1 MQEFFSGKIKEF
13 WSGSIIGFLAGV
25 NLLFN
30 GPVTW
35 SDYVLVY
42 TVKFF
47 AVILFSLASG
57 IMTVI
62 AKDLYTHILRP
73 WFVRRM
79 KRRKEKRALSL
90 KKKAHDVEKELE
102 D

>member
-13 WSGSIIGFLAGV
+13 WSGSLIGFIAGI

-57 IMTVI
+57 IMTVA
-62 AKDLYTHILRP
+62 AKDFYTHFVRP
-73 WFVRRM
+73 WLIGWM
-79 KRRKEKRALSL
+79 KRRKEKRE
-90 KKKAHDVEKELE
+90 KKNPGVNRGKD
-102 D
+102 

>member
-1 MQEFFSGKIKEF
+1 MQEFFSGKLKEF
-13 WSGSIIGFLAGV
+13 YSGSIIGFLAGI

-42 TVKFF
+42 TIKFF

-57 IMTVI
+57 IVTVA
-62 AKDLYTHILRP
+62 AKDFYTHIIKP
-73 WFVRRM
+73 WLMGKM
-79 KRRKEKRALSL
+79 KRRKEKRAS
-90 KKKAHDVEKELE
+90 KEKAHDVEKELE

>member
-13 WSGSIIGFLAGV
+13 WSGSLIGFIAGI

-57 IMTVI
+57 IMTVA
-62 AKDLYTHILRP
+62 AKDFYTHIIRP
-73 WFVRRM
+73 WSVRWM
-79 KRRKEKRALSL
+79 KRRKEKRE
-90 KKKAHDVEKELE
+90 KKNPGVNRGKD
-102 D
+102 

>member
-1 MQEFFSGKIKEF
+1 MHEFFSGRLKEF
-13 WSGSIIGFLAGV
+13 YSGSIIGFLAGI
-25 NLLFN
+25 NLLFD

-57 IMTVI
+57 IMTVA
-62 AKDLYTHILRP
+62 AKDFYTHIIKP
-73 WFVRRM
+73 WLVGRM
-79 KRRKEKRALSL
+79 KRRKAKN
-90 KKKAHDVEKELE
+90 KDKEPE
-102 D
+102 S

>member
-1 MQEFFSGKIKEF
+1 MHDFFSGKIKEF
-13 WSGSIIGFLAGV
+13 WSGSIIGFIAGIK
-25 NLLFN
+25 LLFN

-57 IMTVI
+57 IMTVV
-62 AKDLYTHILRP
+62 AKDVYNEYIGPKL
-73 WFVRRM
+73 F
-79 KRRKEKRALSL
+79 
-90 KKKAHDVEKELE
+90 KKKYGKTDNEQPK

>member
-13 WSGSIIGFLAGV
+13 WSGSLIGFIAGV

-57 IMTVI
+57 IMTVA
-62 AKDLYTHILRP
+62 AKDFYTHIIRP
-73 WFVRRM
+73 WSVRWMRN
-79 KRRKEKRALSL
+79 RKEK
-90 KKKAHDVEKELE
+90 KEMKAHDVEKELE

>member
-1 MQEFFSGKIKEF
+1 MHEFFSGKIKEF
-13 WSGSIIGFLAGV
+13 WSGSLIGFIAGV

-57 IMTVI
+57 IMTVA
-62 AKDLYTHILRP
+62 AKDFYTHIIRP
-73 WFVRRM
+73 WSVRWMRN
-79 KRRKEKRALSL
+79 RKEK
-90 KKKAHDVEKELE
+90 KEMKANDVEKELE